1 MNNLKVNECLL
12 VSVDFTKGEDTGV
25 LIVGRQEKEGKVNIV
40 NAFQGQ
46 EAVDI
51 YKKLITVK
59 NKANRFGIDRNYYDE
74 SGRQSKQISN
84 NNHGHPKAHK
94 YGKKGEHAHD
104 YIYDNTGKLIG
115 RPIRELND
123 KERKENG
130 DIL

>member
-12 VSVDFTKGEDTGV
+12 VSVDFTKGEDIGV

-59 NKANRFGIDRNYYDE
+59 NKE
-74 SGRQSKQISN
+74 VK
-84 NNHGHPKAHK
+84 
-94 YGKKGEHAHD
+94 
-104 YIYDNTGKLIG
+104 
-115 RPIRELND
+115 
-123 KERKENG
+123 
-130 DIL
+130 